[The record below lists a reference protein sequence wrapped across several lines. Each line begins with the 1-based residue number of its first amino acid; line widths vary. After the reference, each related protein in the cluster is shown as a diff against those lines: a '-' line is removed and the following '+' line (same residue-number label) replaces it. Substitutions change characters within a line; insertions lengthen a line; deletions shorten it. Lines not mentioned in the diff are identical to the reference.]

1 MSNNFA
7 LRKNLIVPV
16 IIVINFRK
24 ILPSKNDTSKK
35 LLSDTANDINR
46 RKLLVNSQVT
56 AMLTIS
62 ELVYAI
68 LVSVVYG
75 FVSKGSSFG
84 TLIQGMSAA
93 YVVIPYLF
101 LMNTSYNKY
110 RVVEF
115 GWKNVLKN
123 ILGKRWRNRIANLDT
138 ISGESNGSSKD
149 SSKSR
154 DGNKETRTESTKS
167 QIERED
173 NEPKERIDNIDCH
186 TSSVT
191 EMPTTSKGL
200 GSQDKKDTGIPNVI
214 PIYSSDEE
222 DDGIVNPQEHK
233 DKASKCKEILIAMN
247 NVLDDEEIYIEHFK
261 KLVDVVEGIEDRKII
276 ANTNQNLSL
285 GLNGSAIPNG
295 KCKWPRVDLEQPLS
309 PKNLF
314 GKQDERYLNDNNVCQ
329 HGLKGDKAERNAK
342 RNKLLRKLMLCNDH
356 NKKHLNLIGRL
367 IDVEESFII

>member
-1 MSNNFA
+1 
-7 LRKNLIVPV
+7 
-16 IIVINFRK
+16 
-24 ILPSKNDTSKK
+24 
-35 LLSDTANDINR
+35 
-46 RKLLVNSQVT
+46 
-56 AMLTIS
+56 MLTIS

-154 DGNKETRTESTKS
+154 DGNKETRTESIKS
-167 QIERED
+167 QIKRED
-173 NEPKERIDNIDCH
+173 NEPKDRIDSIDGH
-186 TSSVT
+186 ISSVT

-200 GSQDKKDTGIPNVI
+200 GSQDKKDTGIPKVI

-222 DDGIVNPQEHK
+222 DDGIVDPQEHK

-247 NVLDDEEIYIEHFK
+247 NVLDDEEIYI
-261 KLVDVVEGIEDRKII
+261 
-276 ANTNQNLSL
+276 
-285 GLNGSAIPNG
+285 
-295 KCKWPRVDLEQPLS
+295 
-309 PKNLF
+309 
-314 GKQDERYLNDNNVCQ
+314 
-329 HGLKGDKAERNAK
+329 
-342 RNKLLRKLMLCNDH
+342 
-356 NKKHLNLIGRL
+356 
-367 IDVEESFII
+367 